1 MPPLWIGRGCED
13 VGMTLQVTTD
23 ADAVTRLAGDVAA
36 VDPLANTVFGSIAH
50 AVQLPDAAPWAAH
63 PVGSP
68 AILAARSSRNTGV
81 GFSAGWTELDE
92 VVAEITAMEP
102 PTVGLGGPP
111 ATVEAV
117 AAALGRP
124 VTERMAERLFR
135 LDELIEP
142 VGVTGRAREAR
153 DND

>member
-13 VGMTLQVTTD
+13 VGMALQVTTV
-23 ADAVTRLAGDVAA
+23 ADAVARLAGDVVA
-36 VDPLANTVFGSIAH
+36 VDPVAYTVFGSIAY
-50 AVQLPDAAPWAAH
+50 AVRLPDAAPWAAH
-63 PVGSP
+63 PAGSP
-68 AILAARSSRNTGV
+68 AILAARSSKGTGV

-92 VVAEITAMEP
+92 VVVEIAAMEP

-117 AAALGRP
+117 ATALGRR
-124 VTERMAERLFR
+124 VTERMSERLFR

-142 VGVTGRAREAR
+142 VAVTGSAREA
-153 DND
+153 